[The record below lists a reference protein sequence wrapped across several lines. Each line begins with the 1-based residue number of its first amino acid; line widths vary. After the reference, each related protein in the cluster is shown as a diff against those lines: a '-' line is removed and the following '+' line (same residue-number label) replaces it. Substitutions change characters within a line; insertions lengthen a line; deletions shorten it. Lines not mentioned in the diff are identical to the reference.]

1 MGHELEKRKPD
12 IANKV
17 EIPRSLTIK
26 QEPIKSVDVHI
37 FGNPGFLG
45 YCTVAYPVV
54 NQPSK
59 VNQGLVGSKFR
70 LLKTDIAIPKLD
82 TAQKTELRIEDFF
95 SLCDQIGRKLR
106 IWSH

>member
-12 IANKV
+12 IANKL

-45 YCTVAYPVV
+45 YCTVA
-54 NQPSK
+54 
-59 VNQGLVGSKFR
+59 FR
-70 LLKTDIAIPKLD
+70 
-82 TAQKTELRIEDFF
+82 
-95 SLCDQIGRKLR
+95 
-106 IWSH
+106 